1 MLKIGEFSKL
11 SRVSI
16 RMLRHYDDIGLIK
29 PYFIDPSNG
38 YRYYQEE
45 QLFIIGRIT
54 SLKEMGFSLSDIIQ
68 IINCYDCKEKINTFL
83 LDKKSELRK
92 EMEEYESKIRLLD
105 SALKRLEKES
115 LMEFDVNVKTIPERY
130 AVTVQMVIPRY
141 EEEGLLWSKLME
153 CKNLIPD
160 DPCLSAAVFL
170 DAEYKEENVEV
181 MIWMSV
187 KGKYEDTEHVKFKTL
202 PAIKVASCI
211 LKGSYQGM
219 NEATASVVSW
229 IKDNGYRCN
238 GPMFNIYHV
247 GPVQSQN
254 PDDFI
259 TEVCF
264 PIE

>member
-1 MLKIGEFSKL
+1 MILVYL
-11 SRVSI
+11 
-16 RMLRHYDDIGLIK
+16 
-29 PYFIDPSNG
+29 
-38 YRYYQEE
+38 
-45 QLFIIGRIT
+45 QL
-54 SLKEMGFSLSDIIQ
+54 
-68 IINCYDCKEKINTFL
+68 
-83 LDKKSELRK
+83 
-92 EMEEYESKIRLLD
+92 
-105 SALKRLEKES
+105 
-115 LMEFDVNVKTIPERY
+115 
-130 AVTVQMVIPRY
+130 
-141 EEEGLLWSKLME
+141 
-153 CKNLIPD
+153 
-160 DPCLSAAVFL
+160 VFL

-202 PAIKVASCI
+202 PAIKVAICI